1 MTPFSIWKVE
11 KKLRHGIHK
20 CICFVRNGLQYINTT
35 LGEARSIIKEKSD
48 IHYKSLY
55 HHRIK
60 LGSACFS
67 IAAVVRMAFLV
78 VC

>member
-1 MTPFSIWKVE
+1 MGYTNVFACQKWFAVHQYYSI
-11 KKLRHGIHK
+11 
-20 CICFVRNGLQYINTT
+20 
-35 LGEARSIIKEKSD
+35 GEARSIIKEKSD